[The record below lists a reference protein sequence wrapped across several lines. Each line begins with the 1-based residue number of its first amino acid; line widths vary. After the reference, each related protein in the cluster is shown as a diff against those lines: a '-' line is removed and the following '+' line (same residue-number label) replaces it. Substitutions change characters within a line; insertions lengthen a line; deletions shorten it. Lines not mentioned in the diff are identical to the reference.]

1 MAKNLAAIALSA
13 VMASADDRVWS
24 YEQLIAEYSDDITDN
39 DSITVQWYNK
49 IEVRTEDD
57 G

>member
-24 YEQLIAEYSDDITDN
+24 YETLIAEYSENITDT
-39 DSITVQWYNK
+39 DSLTVQWYN
-49 IEVRTEDD
+49 
-57 G
+57 

>member
-13 VMASADDRVWS
+13 VMASADDRIWS
-24 YEQLIAEYSDDITDN
+24 YEQLIAEYTEDISDN

-49 IEVRTEDD
+49 IEARTEDD